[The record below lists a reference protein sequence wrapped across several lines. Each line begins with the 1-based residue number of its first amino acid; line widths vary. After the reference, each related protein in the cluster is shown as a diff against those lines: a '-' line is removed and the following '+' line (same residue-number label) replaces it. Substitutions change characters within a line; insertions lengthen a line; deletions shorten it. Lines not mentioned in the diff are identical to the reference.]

1 MWNRSREMNGRLE
14 PVPPN
19 RVKPRLTNA
28 NRTFDSRYMES
39 PLRTIGI
46 FALGIFLGTAG
57 VVGFVLYN
65 KHSTSGTPDAPEVET
80 VKSDTSR
87 VWRDDMPGSERPLHS
102 SSRDSVYRAVALSS
116 YKNTLLIGDYGDM
129 QIKRLSPD
137 GALLRIYRDTTRRG
151 RGGNRHLM
159 GFSVTPS
166 DLLVVQDHRHREM
179 LRFEAGSGKLLS
191 VDSLG
196 YRPYRLASVGD
207 HLVSQA
213 IASDT
218 LFRVYNREGK
228 RISEFGKLKEDQRT
242 EATEIAGDIIPA
254 AEPGRF
260 IFAPSRA
267 GFLVWFDL
275 QGNEI
280 RRVLTPDRNIMREKG
295 IGPLGN
301 VNIMRSRQ
309 EGPTIRNV
317 RVYDLDSDGENL
329 YVSMSERDRE
339 TGKSSSF
346 ADVYELDTGAYLYSF
361 RLPSLA
367 NDIVV
372 MEDTLYYLERNTE
385 RLRAFRLRSDP
396 S

>member
-1 MWNRSREMNGRLE
+1 
-14 PVPPN
+14 
-19 RVKPRLTNA
+19 
-28 NRTFDSRYMES
+28 MES
-39 PLRTIGI
+39 PLRMIGI

-65 KHSTSGTPDAPEVET
+65 KHSSSGTPDVPEVET

-87 VWRDDMPGSERPLHS
+87 VWRDDMPGPERSLHS
-102 SSRDSVYRAVALSS
+102 NSRDSVYRAVALSS
-116 YKNTLLIGDYGDM
+116 YKKTLLIGDYGDM

-137 GALLRIYRDTTRRG
+137 GALMRMYRDTTRRG

-166 DLLVVQDHRHREM
+166 GLLVVQDHRHREM
-179 LRFEAGSGKLLS
+179 LWFEADSGRLLS

-218 LFRVYNREGK
+218 LFRVYNREGE
-228 RISEFGKLKEDQRT
+228 RISEFGKLKEDQRS
-242 EATEIAGDIIPA
+242 EATEIAGDIIRA
-254 AEPGRF
+254 ANPGRF

-275 QGNEI
+275 QGNEM

-301 VNIMRSRQ
+301 IDFIRSRQ
-309 EGPTIRNV
+309 NGPITRNV
-317 RVYDLDSDGENL
+317 RVYDLDTDGEYL

-339 TGKSSSF
+339 TGRSFSF

-361 RLPSLA
+361 RLPTLA

-372 MEDTLYYLERNTE
+372 MENTLYYLERNSE
-385 RLRAFRLRSDP
+385 RLRAFRLRADS